1 MNVTENFSSSFQ
13 LTSED
18 AINQRVREMIR
29 SEYSIEDEIKLLRTA
44 PSAEFEVY
52 NEHAEA
58 CRDWGREEKRR
69 LGLID

>member
-1 MNVTENFSSSFQ
+1 MKT
-13 LTSED
+13 
-18 AINQRVREMIR
+18 REQQI
-29 SEYSIEDEIKLLRTA
+29 DEINIRVKQMICEMFSIDDQIQLLRTA
-44 PSAEFEVY
+44 PSAEFEVF

>member
-1 MNVTENFSSSFQ
+1 MTRRDEQ
-13 LTSED
+13 IA
-18 AINQRVREMIR
+18 AINDEVKRRICAMF
-29 SEYSIEDEIKLLRTA
+29 SIDDQIQLLRTA
-44 PSAEFEVY
+44 PSAEFEVF

>member
-1 MNVTENFSSSFQ
+1 MKT
-13 LTSED
+13 
-18 AINQRVREMIR
+18 REQQI
-29 SEYSIEDEIKLLRTA
+29 DEINTRVKQMICEMFSIDDQIQLLRTA
-44 PSAEFEVY
+44 PSAEFEAF